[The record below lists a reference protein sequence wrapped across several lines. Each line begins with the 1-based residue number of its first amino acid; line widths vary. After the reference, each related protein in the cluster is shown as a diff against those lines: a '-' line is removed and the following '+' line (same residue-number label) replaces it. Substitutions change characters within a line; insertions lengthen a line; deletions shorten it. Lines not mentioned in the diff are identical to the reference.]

1 MLELYN
7 ITKEYPTGNTTLTAL
22 RGISI
27 AFRKSEFV
35 AILGQSGCGK
45 TTLLN
50 IIGGLDK
57 YTDGDLVINGIST
70 KEYKDSNWD
79 AYRNHSIGFVF
90 QSYNL
95 IPHQTVLANVELA
108 LTLSGVSKTERKER
122 AIEALTKVGL
132 SDQLYKKPN
141 QMSGGQMQRVAIA
154 RALVNNPD
162 ILLADEP
169 TGALDSE
176 TSIQI
181 MDILK
186 EIAKDKLVIMVT
198 HNPELADTYA
208 NRIVNL
214 LDGRIIGD
222 SNPYDV
228 KKEIE
233 QPKDKVVKEIKKN
246 KSMSLWTALALSFN
260 NLLTKKGRTIL
271 TAIAGSI
278 GIIGI
283 ALILSI
289 STGVNNYIDTVQQET
304 LSSFPIQIEK
314 ESTNISSLLSSLM
327 GVNSEETSDGIAKE
341 DRTAVYGNPVMY
353 KMMKAMLNAEVSTN
367 NLEKFKVYLDQH
379 KEELANYTT
388 AIQYGYDIKLNIYAT
403 DPNGEYAKADFN
415 DLMKGVFS
423 GGSMSG
429 GISSIMESASGMNVW
444 QELLTDP
451 KSGEISSLI
460 SDQYD
465 LIYGKWPKEKNE
477 ILLVLNENNEISDV
491 TLYSLGLVDKQTMIN
506 ATMAA
511 MMGKEDS
518 GWDEYEGKSWS
529 YEDICN
535 INLKLSLPTDYY
547 QFDEAQNLWINIS
560 ENQALLN
567 SVINKGID
575 LKISGIVKPSEDAT
589 SAFLN
594 GSLCYTSALT
604 TYYIKSLLKSDIII
618 DQMENDDYN
627 VLTGLPFIIEDDENL
642 TAAEQIKAFKDYAS
656 GLTDNE
662 KLKLYQK
669 ILAAPKESEVQKTI
683 DSLMAQ
689 YENKTAEE
697 IINDITS
704 QYAQELGYSEELIR
718 DMLSG
723 YSKDELIAII
733 METVK
738 QMIVQQYEE
747 KAKAEIERIYGTP
760 SSSEL
765 QMMKMMITSEMYKMI
780 PSSLPAEQQAMMKK
794 LINVEFVAS
803 IWGEKTGMTTTAA
816 KSVLNSMTDEEFNK
830 IFNQALDSKAEEV
843 YSQYSGMTSNSDKTA
858 KVAKAFDEYLTTLT
872 DKDFVYLYE
881 NHMPDKMS
889 DKTKEEILEF
899 LGLKLEEDPDY
910 IYIYPIDFENKEI
923 IANMIKDYNAT
934 VAEEDK
940 IEYTDMVAIL
950 MSSVS
955 DIITAISVVLIC
967 FVSISLVVSSIMIG
981 IITYISV
988 LERTKE
994 IGILRA
1000 VGASKKDISRVFN
1013 AETMIIGLLAGVV
1026 GIVVTVLLCFPVS
1039 WIARSATNIQNLT
1052 AVLPWYGY
1060 LLILLSVG
1068 LTLIAG
1074 LLPSRM
1080 AAKKD
1085 PVVAL
1090 RTE

>member
-1 MLELYN
+1 MLELKN
-7 ITKEYPTGNTTLTAL
+7 IVKEYPTGTSTLTAL
-22 RGISI
+22 KGVSI
-27 AFRKSEFV
+27 AFRESEFV

-57 YTDGDLVINGIST
+57 YTDGDLIINGIST

-95 IPHQTVLANVELA
+95 IPHQTVLSNVELA
-108 LTLSGVSKTERKER
+108 LTLSGVSKSERKQR
-122 AIEALTKVGL
+122 AIDALVKVGL
-132 SDQLYKKPN
+132 GDQLYKKPN

-181 MDILK
+181 MEILK
-186 EIAKDKLVIMVT
+186 EVAKEKLVIMVT

-208 NRIVNL
+208 NRIVRL
-214 LDGRIIGD
+214 LDGCIISD
-222 SNPYDV
+222 SNPYTEEEI
-228 KKEIE
+228 KKE
-233 QPKDKVVKEIKKN
+233 KTKEEKSIKKN
-246 KSMSLWTALALSFN
+246 KSMSFFTALALSFN

-289 STGVNNYIDTVQQET
+289 STGVRNYIDQVQQDT

-314 ESTNISSLLSSLM
+314 ESTNISALISSLM
-327 GVNSEETSDGIAKE
+327 GVDSEETKDGIAKE
-341 DRTAVYGNPVMY
+341 DRTAVYGNPIMY
-353 KMMKAMLNAEVSTN
+353 KMMKTMLNAEVSTN
-367 NLEKFKVYLDQH
+367 NLEKFKTYLDSRS
-379 KEELANYTT
+379 EELNNYTT

-403 DPNGEYAKADFN
+403 DPKGEYAKADFM
-415 DLMKGVFS
+415 DLMS
-423 GGSMSG
+423 SALDGGSMMS
-429 GISSIMESASGMNVW
+429 GISSVLESSGGMNVW

-451 KSGEISSLI
+451 KTGNISSLI

-465 LIYGKWPKEKNE
+465 LVYGAWPTEKNE
-477 ILLVLNENNEISDV
+477 ILLVLNQNNEISDV

-506 ATMAA
+506 ATLAA
-511 MMGKEDS
+511 MMGKEDN
-518 GWDEYEGKSWS
+518 GWDEYEGKAWS
-529 YEDICN
+529 YEEICN
-535 INLKLSLPTDYY
+535 ITLKMVLPTDYY
-547 QFDEAQNLWINIS
+547 QYDESQKLWIDIS
-560 ENQALLN
+560 SNQALLN
-567 SVINKGID
+567 SVINKGLD
-575 LKISGIVKPSEDAT
+575 LKIAGIVKPSEDAT
-589 SAFLN
+589 SAFLS

-604 TYYIKSLLKSDIII
+604 NYYIETLLDTEMI
-618 DQMENDDYN
+618 QQQLNNNDYN
-627 VLTGLPFIIEDDENL
+627 ILTGLPFIIEEDEEL
-642 TAAEQIKAFKDYAS
+642 TPEQQIQAFKDYVA
-656 GLTDNE
+656 GLTDSE
-662 KLKLYQK
+662 KAKVYEE
-669 ILAAPKESEVQKTI
+669 ILATPKDEEVEATIESLIK
-683 DSLMAQ
+683 Q
-689 YENKTAEE
+689 YDDKTADD

-723 YSKDELIAII
+723 YSKEELIAII
-733 METVK
+733 RETVK
-738 QMIVQQYEE
+738 QMIIQQYAE
-747 KAKAEIERIYGTP
+747 KAVETIEKISTTP
-760 SSSEL
+760 STSEL
-765 QMMKMMITSEMYKMI
+765 SMMKMMIK
-780 PSSLPAEQQAMMKK
+780 QQLNSNEKK
-794 LINVEFVAS
+794 IEFLANNWAS
-803 IWGEKTGMTTTAA
+803 KTGMPITDAINIINNLSVEDYTAA
-816 KSVLNSMTDEEFNK
+816 LDKAIDET
-830 IFNQALDSKAEEV
+830 ALEYYDK
-843 YSQYSGMTSNSDKTA
+843 YSGMMPGGDKTS
-858 KVAKAFDEYLTTLT
+858 KVAKAFDEYLASAT
-872 DKDFVYLYE
+872 DEDFIYFYE
-881 NHMPDKMS
+881 NHMPDKVS
-889 DKTKEEILEF
+889 DKSKTEILEF
-899 LGLKLEEDPDY
+899 LGVKRLEDPDY
-910 IYIYPIDFENKEI
+910 IYIYPVDFESKEI
-923 IANMIKDYNAT
+923 IANLISDYNST
-934 VAEEDK
+934 VEEDDK
-940 IEYTDMVAIL
+940 IEYTDIVAML

-1013 AETMIIGLLAGVV
+1013 AETMIIGLLAGLV
-1026 GIVVTVLLCFPVS
+1026 GIVVTVLLCFPIS
-1039 WIARSATNIQNLT
+1039 WIARSATNIQSLT

-1060 LLILLSVG
+1060 LLVVLSVA

-1074 LLPSRM
+1074 IFPSRM

>member
-1 MLELYN
+1 MLELRN
-7 ITKEYPTGNTTLTAL
+7 IVKEYPTGNSTLTAL

-57 YTDGDLVINGIST
+57 YTEGDLIINGIST

-95 IPHQTVLANVELA
+95 IPHQTVLSNVELA
-108 LTLSGVSKTERKER
+108 LTLSGVSKSERRQR
-122 AIEALTKVGL
+122 AIDALVKVGL
-132 SDQLYKKPN
+132 GDQLYKKPN

-181 MDILK
+181 MEILK
-186 EIAKDKLVIMVT
+186 EVAKEKLVIMVT
-198 HNPELADTYA
+198 HNPDLADTYA
-208 NRIVNL
+208 NRIVRL
-214 LDGRIIGD
+214 LDGSIISD
-222 SNPYDV
+222 SNPYNIEEIKNDKKEV
-228 KKEIE
+228 KKIE
-233 QPKDKVVKEIKKN
+233 KN
-246 KSMSLWTALALSFN
+246 KSMSFFTALSLSFN

-271 TAIAGSI
+271 TSIAGSI

-289 STGVNNYIDTVQQET
+289 STGVRNYIDDVQQDT

-314 ESTNISSLLSSLM
+314 ESTNIGSLISSLM
-327 GVNSEETSDGIAKE
+327 GVNSEETKDGIAKE

-367 NLEKFKVYLDQH
+367 NLEKFKLYLEQH
-379 KEELANYTT
+379 QDELNEYTT

-403 DPNGEYAKADFN
+403 DPNGEYAKADFM
-415 DLMKGVFS
+415 DLMSGVME
-423 GGSMSG
+423 GGSMSM
-429 GISSIMESASGMNVW
+429 GISSMMENSGGMTVW

-451 KSGEISSLI
+451 KTGNISSLI

-465 LIYGKWPKEKNE
+465 LIHGKWPTEKNE
-477 ILLVLNENNEISDV
+477 ILLVLNESNEISDI

-506 ATMAA
+506 STMAA
-511 MMGKEDS
+511 MMGKEDN
-518 GWDEYEGKSWS
+518 GWEEYEGKSWS

-535 INLKLSLPTDYY
+535 INLKMILPTDYY
-547 QFDEAQNLWINIS
+547 QYDESLKLWIDIS
-560 ENQALLN
+560 SNQALLN

-575 LKISGIVKPSEDAT
+575 LKIAGIVKPSEDAT
-589 SAFLN
+589 SAFLS

-604 TYYIKSLLKSDIII
+604 NYYIKTLSNTEMIKQQIS
-618 DQMENDDYN
+618 NDDYN
-627 VLTGLPFIIEDDENL
+627 ILTGLPFVLDEEEEL
-642 TAAEQIKAFKDYAS
+642 TAAEQIQAFKDYVS

-662 KLKLYQK
+662 KAKLYEQ
-669 ILAAPKESEVQKTI
+669 ILSTPKDSEVEATI
-683 DSLMAQ
+683 ESLLKQ
-689 YENKTAEE
+689 YENKTAED
-697 IINDITS
+697 IIEDITS
-704 QYAQELGYSEELIR
+704 QYAGELGYSEELIR

-723 YSKDELIAII
+723 YSKEELIEII
-733 METVK
+733 RETVK
-738 QMIVQQYEE
+738 QMIIQQYAD
-747 KAKAEIERIYGTP
+747 KAIKEIEKIHATP
-760 SSSEL
+760 SDQEL
-765 QMMKMMITSEMYKMI
+765 QTMRMMILSQMYKSI
-780 PSSLPAEQQAMMKK
+780 PAEAPDAQKEMMKK
-794 LINVEFVAS
+794 MINTTFVAQD
-803 IWGEKTGMTTTAA
+803 WVKKTGMSMEEANA
-816 KSVLNSMTDEEFNK
+816 ILNTMSAEEFNQ
-830 IFNQALDSKAEEV
+830 IFETTLNNTAKENYV
-843 YSQYSGMTSNSDKTA
+843 NFSGMSSNADKTA
-858 KVAKAFDEYLTTLT
+858 KVAKALDDYLATATDE
-872 DKDFVYLYE
+872 DFIYFYE
-881 NHMPDKMS
+881 THMPDKVS
-889 DKTKEEILEF
+889 DKSKLEILEL
-899 LGLKLEEDPDY
+899 LGVKRLEDPDY
-910 IYIYPIDFENKEI
+910 IYIYPIDFENKEN
-923 IANMIKDYNAT
+923 IANMITEYNSTAT
-934 VAEEDK
+934 EEDK
-940 IEYTDMVAIL
+940 IEYTDMVAML

-1000 VGASKKDISRVFN
+1000 VGASKKDVSRVFN

-1026 GIVVTVLLCFPVS
+1026 GIVTTVLLCFPVS
-1039 WIARSATNIQNLT
+1039 WIARSATNISSLT

-1060 LLILLSVG
+1060 LLVVLSVI

-1074 LLPSRM
+1074 IFPSRM

>member
-1 MLELYN
+1 MLELKN
-7 ITKEYPTGNTTLTAL
+7 IVKEYPTGSSTLIAL
-22 RGISI
+22 RGINI
-27 AFRKSEFV
+27 AFRESEFV

-57 YTDGDLVINGIST
+57 YTEGDLIINGIST
-70 KEYKDSNWD
+70 KEYKDANWD

-122 AIEALTKVGL
+122 AIEALNKVGL
-132 SDQLYKKPN
+132 GDQLYKKPN

-186 EIAKDKLVIMVT
+186 EIAKEKLVIMVT
-198 HNPELADTYA
+198 HNPELAATYA
-208 NRIVNL
+208 NRIVKL
-214 LDGRIIGD
+214 LDGKIIGD
-222 SNPYDV
+222 SNPYTPKYEEEKD
-228 KKEIE
+228 KKEKKIA
-233 QPKDKVVKEIKKN
+233 KN
-246 KSMSLWTALALSFN
+246 KSMSFWTALSLSFN

-314 ESTNISSLLSSLM
+314 ESTNMSALISSLM
-327 GVNSEETSDGIAKE
+327 GVDTEEPADGIAKE

-367 NLEKFKVYLDQH
+367 NLEKFKVYLDEH
-379 KEELANYTT
+379 NKELSDYTT
-388 AIQYGYDIKLNIYAT
+388 AIQYGYNIKLNIYST
-403 DPNGEYAKADFN
+403 DPNGEYAKADFM
-415 DLMKGVFS
+415 DLMSGVFA
-423 GGSMSG
+423 GGSMSMG
-429 GISSIMESASGMNVW
+429 LSSMMDDSSGMTVW

-451 KSGEISSLI
+451 KTGEISSLI
-460 SDQYD
+460 ESQYD
-465 LIYGKWPKEKNE
+465 LIHGTWPKEKNE

-511 MMGKEDS
+511 MMGKEDN
-518 GWDEYEGKSWS
+518 GWDAYEGKSWS

-535 INLKLSLPTDYY
+535 INLKMILPTDYY
-547 QFDEAQNLWINIS
+547 QYDESSKLWVNIS

-567 SVINKGID
+567 AVINKGID
-575 LKISGIVKPSEDAT
+575 LKISGIVKPDPDAT
-589 SAFLN
+589 SAFLS

-604 TYYIKSLLKSDIII
+604 NYYIETLNNTEMIKQQINSDEYNIIS
-618 DQMENDDYN
+618 
-627 VLTGLPFIIEDDENL
+627 GLPFILEETEEL
-642 TAAEQIKAFKDYAS
+642 TNAEKIAAFKEYVN
-656 GLTDNE
+656 GLTDND
-662 KLKLYQK
+662 KVKLYQK
-669 ILAAPKESEVQKTI
+669 ILSTPKDAEVDATI
-683 DSLMAQ
+683 DMLLKQ
-689 YENKTAEE
+689 YEDKTAED

-704 QYAQELGYSEELIR
+704 QYATELGYSEELIR

-723 YSKDELIAII
+723 YTKEELIEII
-733 METVK
+733 TETVK
-738 QMIVQQYEE
+738 QMIVKQYED
-747 KAKAEIERIYGTP
+747 KALKLIEEIYGTP
-760 SSSEL
+760 SEQEL
-765 QMMKMMITSEMYKMI
+765 QTMKLMVLSEMYKSV
-780 PSSLPAEQQAMMKK
+780 SSMPVEQQAIMKQQ
-794 LINVEFVAS
+794 INYMFVANS
-803 IWGEKTGMTTTAA
+803 WSQKTGMSTENAL
-816 KSVLNSMTDEEFNK
+816 SIIRNMGTDEFNVVFNK
-830 IFNQALDSKAEEV
+830 TLDETAEKL
-843 YSQYSGMTSNSDKTA
+843 YSEYSGMSSNSDKTA
-858 KVAKAFDEYLTTLT
+858 KVAKAFDEYLATLT
-872 DKDFVYLYE
+872 DDDFIYFYE
-881 NHMPDKMS
+881 NHMPDKVS
-889 DKTKEEILEF
+889 DKTKTEILES
-899 LGLKLEEDPDY
+899 LGVKRIEDPDF

-923 IANMIKDYNAT
+923 IANMIAEYNAG
-934 VAEEDK
+934 VVEEDK
-940 IEYTDMVAIL
+940 IEYTDMVAML

-1000 VGASKKDISRVFN
+1000 VGASKKDVSRVFN
-1013 AETMIIGLLAGVV
+1013 AETMIIGLFAGVI
-1026 GIVVTVLLCFPVS
+1026 GIGVTILLCFPIS
-1039 WIARSATNIQNLT
+1039 WIARTVSHIQSIT

-1074 LLPSRM
+1074 IFPSRM

-1090 RTE
+1090 RSE

>member
-1 MLELYN
+1 MLELKN
-7 ITKEYPTGNTTLTAL
+7 IVKEYPTGNTTLTAL

-57 YTDGDLVINGIST
+57 YTDGDLIINGIST
-70 KEYKDSNWD
+70 KEYKDANWD

-95 IPHQTVLANVELA
+95 IPHQNVLSNVELA
-108 LTLSGVSKTERKER
+108 LTLSGVSKVERKQR
-122 AIEALTKVGL
+122 AIDALKKVGL
-132 SDQLYKKPN
+132 GDQLYKKPN
-141 QMSGGQMQRVAIA
+141 QMSGGQMQRVEIA

-186 EIAKDKLVIMVT
+186 EIAKEKLVIMVT
-198 HNPELADTYA
+198 HNPDLADEYA
-208 NRIVNL
+208 NRIVKL
-214 LDGRIIGD
+214 LDGQIIGD
-222 SNPYDV
+222 TNPYTPKYEKEDV
-228 KKEIE
+228 KTK
-233 QPKDKVVKEIKKN
+233 PKKIAKN
-246 KSMSLWTALALSFN
+246 KSMSFFTAVALSFN

-271 TAIAGSI
+271 TSIAGSI
-278 GIIGI
+278 GIVGI

-289 STGVNNYIDTVQQET
+289 STGVNNYIDNVQQET

-314 ESTNISSLLSSLM
+314 ESTNIGALISSLM
-327 GVNSEETSDGIAKE
+327 GVDSEETSDGIAKE

-367 NLEKFKVYLDQH
+367 NLEKFKGYLDSRSD
-379 KEELANYTT
+379 ELSNYTT
-388 AIQYGYDIKLNIYAT
+388 AIQYGYNIKLNVYST
-403 DPNGEYAKADFN
+403 DPNGEYAKADFM
-415 DLMKGVFS
+415 DLMSGVFE
-423 GGSMSG
+423 GGSMSSAL
-429 GISSIMESASGMNVW
+429 SSIMQSSGGMTVW

-451 KSGEISSLI
+451 KTGEISSLI
-460 SDQYD
+460 ESQYD
-465 LIYGKWPKEKNE
+465 LIHGHWPSEKNE

-511 MMGKEDS
+511 MMGKEDD
-518 GWDEYEGKSWS
+518 GWDKYEGKSWS

-535 INLKLSLPTDYY
+535 INLKMILPTDYY
-547 QFDEAQNLWINIS
+547 QYDESSKLWVNIS
-560 ENQALLN
+560 SNQALLN

-589 SAFLN
+589 SAFLS
-594 GSLCYTSALT
+594 GSLCYTSQLT
-604 TYYIKSLLKSDIII
+604 NYYINTLSNTDMIKQQL
-618 DQMENDDYN
+618 ENDDYN
-627 VLTGLPFIIEDDENL
+627 IITGLPFIIDEENEL
-642 TAAEQIKAFKDYAS
+642 TKEEQIQAFKDYVAELS
-656 GLTDNE
+656 VND
-662 KLKLYQK
+662 KVKLYQQ
-669 ILAAPKESEVQKTI
+669 ILSTPKDSEVEATI
-683 DSLMAQ
+683 NALLKQ
-689 YENKTAEE
+689 YEDKTAED
-697 IINDITS
+697 IINDITN
-704 QYAQELGYSEELIR
+704 QYATELGYSEELIR

-723 YSKDELIAII
+723 YTKEELIEII
-733 METVK
+733 IETVK
-738 QMIVQQYEE
+738 QMIIKQYED
-747 KAKAEIERIYGTP
+747 KALAAIEAIYNTP
-760 SSSEL
+760 SEQEL
-765 QMMKMMITSEMYKMI
+765 FMMKQMITSEMYKSIASM
-780 PSSLPAEQQAMMKK
+780 PVEQQAFMKQQ
-794 LINVEFVAS
+794 INLMFVAS
-803 IWGEKTGMTTTAA
+803 NWTQKTGMTNEQALSILKAMSADDFNKVFDTALNETAA
-816 KSVLNSMTDEEFNK
+816 NLYT
-830 IFNQALDSKAEEV
+830 
-843 YSQYSGMTSNSDKTA
+843 QYSGMSSNADKNA
-858 KVAKAFDEYLTTLT
+858 KVAKAFDEYLFNAT
-872 DKDFVYLYE
+872 DDDYVYFYE
-881 NHMPDKMS
+881 NHMPDKVS
-889 DKTKEEILEF
+889 DKSKSDILED
-899 LGLKLEEDPDY
+899 LGFKRIEEPDF

-923 IANMIKDYNAT
+923 ISNMIAEYNTT
-934 VAEEDK
+934 VSEEDK
-940 IEYTDMVAIL
+940 IEYTDMVAML

-967 FVSISLVVSSIMIG
+967 FVSVSLVVSSIMIG

-1000 VGASKKDISRVFN
+1000 VGASKKDVSRVFN
-1013 AETMIIGLLAGVV
+1013 AETMIIGLLAGVL
-1026 GIVVTVLLCFPVS
+1026 GIVVTVLLCFPIS
-1039 WIARSATNIQNLT
+1039 WIARGATNIQSLT

-1074 LLPSRM
+1074 ILPSRM

>member
-1 MLELYN
+1 MLELKN
-7 ITKEYPTGNTTLTAL
+7 IVKEYPTGNTTLTAL

-57 YTDGDLVINGIST
+57 YTDGDLIINGIST
-70 KEYKDSNWD
+70 KEYKDANWD

-95 IPHQTVLANVELA
+95 IPHQNVLSNVELA
-108 LTLSGVSKTERKER
+108 LTLSGVSKVERKQR
-122 AIEALTKVGL
+122 AIDALKKVGL
-132 SDQLYKKPN
+132 GDQLYKKPN

-186 EIAKDKLVIMVT
+186 EIAKEKLVIMVT
-198 HNPELADTYA
+198 HNPDLADEYA
-208 NRIVNL
+208 NRIVKL
-214 LDGRIIGD
+214 LDGQIIGD
-222 SNPYDV
+222 TNPYTPKYEKEDV
-228 KKEIE
+228 KTK
-233 QPKDKVVKEIKKN
+233 PKKIAKN
-246 KSMSLWTALALSFN
+246 KSMSFFTAVALSFN

-271 TAIAGSI
+271 TSIAGSI
-278 GIIGI
+278 GIVGI

-289 STGVNNYIDTVQQET
+289 STGVNNYIDNVQQET

-314 ESTNISSLLSSLM
+314 ESTNIGALISSLM
-327 GVNSEETSDGIAKE
+327 GVDSEETSDGIAKE

-367 NLEKFKVYLDQH
+367 NLEKFKGYLDSRSD
-379 KEELANYTT
+379 ELSNYTT
-388 AIQYGYDIKLNIYAT
+388 AIQYGYNIKLNVYST
-403 DPNGEYAKADFN
+403 DPNGEYAKADFM
-415 DLMKGVFS
+415 DLMSGVFE
-423 GGSMSG
+423 GGSMSSAL
-429 GISSIMESASGMNVW
+429 SSIMQSSGGMTVW

-451 KSGEISSLI
+451 KTGEISSLI
-460 SDQYD
+460 ESQYD
-465 LIYGKWPKEKNE
+465 LIHGHWPSEKNE

-511 MMGKEDS
+511 MMGKEDD
-518 GWDEYEGKSWS
+518 GWDKYEGKSWS

-535 INLKLSLPTDYY
+535 INLKMILPTDYY
-547 QFDEAQNLWINIS
+547 QYDESSKLWVNIS
-560 ENQALLN
+560 SNQALLN

-589 SAFLN
+589 SAFLS
-594 GSLCYTSALT
+594 GSLCYTSQLT
-604 TYYIKSLLKSDIII
+604 NYYINTLSNTNMIKQQL
-618 DQMENDDYN
+618 ENDDYN
-627 VLTGLPFIIEDDENL
+627 IITGLPFIIDEENEL
-642 TAAEQIKAFKDYAS
+642 TKEEQIQAFKDYVAELS
-656 GLTDNE
+656 VND
-662 KLKLYQK
+662 KVKLYQQ
-669 ILAAPKESEVQKTI
+669 ILSTPKDSEVEATI
-683 DSLMAQ
+683 NALLKQ
-689 YENKTAEE
+689 YEDKTAED
-697 IINDITS
+697 IINDITN
-704 QYAQELGYSEELIR
+704 QYAIELGYSEELIR

-723 YSKDELIAII
+723 YTKEELIEII
-733 METVK
+733 IETVK
-738 QMIVQQYEE
+738 QMIIKQYED
-747 KAKAEIERIYGTP
+747 KALAAIEAIYNTP
-760 SSSEL
+760 SEQEL
-765 QMMKMMITSEMYKMI
+765 FMMKQMITSEMYKSITSM
-780 PSSLPAEQQAMMKK
+780 PVEQQAFMKQQ
-794 LINVEFVAS
+794 INLMFVAS
-803 IWGEKTGMTTTAA
+803 NWTQKTGMTNEQALSILKAMSADDFNKVFDTALNETAA
-816 KSVLNSMTDEEFNK
+816 NLYT
-830 IFNQALDSKAEEV
+830 
-843 YSQYSGMTSNSDKTA
+843 QYSGMSSNADKNA
-858 KVAKAFDEYLTTLT
+858 KVAKAFDEYLLNAT
-872 DKDFVYLYE
+872 DDDYVYFYE
-881 NHMPDKMS
+881 NHMPDKVS
-889 DKTKEEILEF
+889 DKSKSDILED
-899 LGLKLEEDPDY
+899 LGFKRIEEPDF

-923 IANMIKDYNAT
+923 ISNMIAEYNTT
-934 VAEEDK
+934 VSEEDK
-940 IEYTDMVAIL
+940 IEYTDMVAML

-967 FVSISLVVSSIMIG
+967 FVSVSLVVSSIMIG

-1000 VGASKKDISRVFN
+1000 VGASKKDVSRVFN
-1013 AETMIIGLLAGVV
+1013 AETMIIGLLAGVL
-1026 GIVVTVLLCFPVS
+1026 GIVVTVLLCFPIS
-1039 WIARSATNIQNLT
+1039 WIARGATNIQSLT

-1074 LLPSRM
+1074 ILPSRM

>member
-1 MLELYN
+1 MLELKS
-7 ITKEYPTGNTTLTAL
+7 IVKEYPTGNSTLTAL
-22 RGISI
+22 RGINI

-57 YTDGDLVINGIST
+57 YTDGDLIINGIST
-70 KEYKDSNWD
+70 KEYKDANWD

-95 IPHQTVLANVELA
+95 IPHQSVLANVELA
-108 LTLSGVSKTERKER
+108 LTLSGVSKTERRER
-122 AIEALTKVGL
+122 AIEALNKVGL
-132 SDQLYKKPN
+132 GDQLYKKPN

-186 EIAKDKLVIMVT
+186 EIAKEKLVIMVT
-198 HNPELADTYA
+198 HNPELAATYA
-208 NRIVNL
+208 NRIVKL
-214 LDGRIIGD
+214 LDGKIIGD
-222 SNPYDV
+222 SNPYTPKYEEEKD
-228 KKEIE
+228 KKEKKIA
-233 QPKDKVVKEIKKN
+233 KN
-246 KSMSLWTALALSFN
+246 KSMSFWTALSLSFN

-289 STGVNNYIDTVQQET
+289 STGVNNYIDDVQQET

-314 ESTNISSLLSSLM
+314 ESTNISSLISSLM
-327 GVNSEETSDGIAKE
+327 GVDTEEPADGIAKE

-367 NLEKFKVYLDQH
+367 NLEKFKVYLDEH
-379 KEELANYTT
+379 SEELSNYTT
-388 AIQYGYDIKLNIYAT
+388 AIQYGYNIKLNIYST
-403 DPNGEYAKADFN
+403 DPNGQYAKADFM
-415 DLMKGVFS
+415 DLMTGVFE
-423 GGSMSG
+423 GGSMSL
-429 GISSIMESASGMNVW
+429 GISSMMESSGGMTVW

-451 KSGEISSLI
+451 KTGEISSLI
-460 SDQYD
+460 ESQYD
-465 LIYGKWPKEKNE
+465 LVYGTWPKEKNE

-511 MMGKEDS
+511 MMGKEDN
-518 GWDEYEGKSWS
+518 GWDAYEGKSWS

-535 INLKLSLPTDYY
+535 INLKMILPTDYY
-547 QFDEAQNLWINIS
+547 QYDESSKLWVNIS
-560 ENQALLN
+560 DNQALLN
-567 SVINKGID
+567 AVINKGID
-575 LKISGIVKPSEDAT
+575 LKISGIVKPDADAT
-589 SAFLN
+589 SAFLS

-604 TYYIKSLLKSDIII
+604 DYYIEELNNTSMIKQQIANDEYNII
-618 DQMENDDYN
+618 
-627 VLTGLPFIIEDDENL
+627 TGLPFVVTENNEL
-642 TAAEQIKAFKDYAS
+642 TKAEQIQAFKDYANS
-656 GLTDNE
+656 LTDND
-662 KLKLYQK
+662 KATLYKQ
-669 ILAAPKESEVQKTI
+669 ILATPKETEINETVDNLLK
-683 DSLMAQ
+683 Q
-689 YENKTAEE
+689 YEDKTAED
-697 IINDITS
+697 IVNDIAT
-704 QYAQELGYSEELIR
+704 QYATELGYSEELIR

-723 YSKDELIAII
+723 YSKDELIDII
-733 METVK
+733 IETVK
-738 QMIVQQYEE
+738 QMIIAQYEE
-747 KAKAEIERIYGTP
+747 NAQKIIDEIYGTP
-760 SSSEL
+760 STEEL
-765 QMMKMMITSEMYKMI
+765 EMMKMMVLQEMYKSI
-780 PSSLPAEQQAMMKK
+780 SSMPLEQQEVMKQQ
-794 LINVEFVAS
+794 INYMFVAS
-803 IWGEKTGMTTTAA
+803 NWSQKTGMASTDALTIL
-816 KSVLNSMTDEEFNK
+816 KSMSLDDFNIVFNK
-830 IFNQALDSKAEEV
+830 ALDETATQM
-843 YSQYSGMTSNSDKTA
+843 YAQYSGMSSNADKQA
-858 KVAKAFDEYLTTLT
+858 KVAKAFDDYLNTLT
-872 DKDFVYLYE
+872 DDDFVYLYE
-881 NHMPDKMS
+881 NHMPDKVS
-889 DKTKEEILEF
+889 DKTKTEILED
-899 LGLKLEEDPDY
+899 LGFKRTEDPDF
-910 IYIYPIDFENKEI
+910 IYIYPIDFENKEV
-923 IANMIKDYNAT
+923 IANMITEYNNG
-934 VAEEDK
+934 VNEEDQ
-940 IEYTDMVAIL
+940 IEYTDMVALL

-1000 VGASKKDISRVFN
+1000 VGASKKDVSRVFN
-1013 AETMIIGLLAGVV
+1013 AETMIIGLFAGVI
-1026 GIVVTVLLCFPVS
+1026 GIFVTVLLCFPIS
-1039 WIARSATNIQNLT
+1039 WIARGATNIQSLT

-1060 LLILLSVG
+1060 LLIVLSVG

-1074 LLPSRM
+1074 IFPSRM